1 MARSKKE
8 KKQVYHSMLEFE
20 QKVFPKAHA
29 EKVKGEHIRE
39 LGAEGTGLAEDAIDR
54 IRNRLATH

>member
-1 MARSKKE
+1 MARSKRQ

-29 EKVKGEHIRE
+29 EKLKADQIKGF
-39 LGAEGTGLAEDAIDR
+39 GAEGTGLAEDAIDR
-54 IRNRLATH
+54 IRKRLATQ